1 MINVE
6 LAEKVIEALRS
17 RGLTLCT
24 AESCTGGN
32 IAHCI
37 TEVAGCSDVF
47 MGGVVSYDNS
57 VKHNLL
63 DVSNE
68 TLEFY
73 GAVSAQVVTQMLSG
87 ACKAVGADCAVAT
100 SGIAGPGGGT
110 PEKPVGTVW
119 IGARMPGKAPRVV
132 LEHLPGDRA
141 DVIEAATNA
150 ALRLL
155 LDMVI

>member
-1 MINVE
+1 MEN
-6 LAEKVIEALRS
+6 LAETLIEALRG

-32 IAHCI
+32 ISHCI
-37 TEVAGCSDVF
+37 TGVAGCSDVF
-47 MGGVVSYDNS
+47 MGAVVSYDNS

-68 TLEFY
+68 TLELY
-73 GAVSAQVVTQMLSG
+73 GAVSAQTVTQMLSG

-110 PEKPVGTVW
+110 PDKPVGTVW
-119 IGARMPGKAPRVV
+119 VGARMPGKAPRV
-132 LEHLPGDRA
+132 ECFHFSGDRRA
-141 DVIEAATNA
+141 VIDGATA
-150 ALRLL
+150 TAMRLL
-155 LDMVI
+155 LEMLR

>member
-32 IAHCI
+32 IAHSI

-73 GAVSAQVVTQMLSG
+73 GAVSAQV
-87 ACKAVGADCAVAT
+87 
-100 SGIAGPGGGT
+100 
-110 PEKPVGTVW
+110 E
-119 IGARMPGKAPRVV
+119 IG
-132 LEHLPGDRA
+132 RA
-141 DVIEAATNA
+141 HV
-150 ALRLL
+150 
-155 LDMVI
+155 